1 MKRFLQVCSIV
12 VMSLLLFTPI
22 TKASDYSELYVL
34 ITDAIINTNQQNEE
48 QAQQALQEIE
58 QLWATYSSEQAE
70 AKAAVDQA
78 IEAVMHASDEA
89 SRVKALSQLSKAISA
104 LDLAENPIDEKAE
117 RESFYS
123 KFSPFMTQ
131 WEEAYLTNDTEK
143 IQEAYKML
151 DAKWNQYEKPVRAQ
165 SIGLYG
171 QIENQLAFMRIA
183 LSNEIPDTAL
193 ANSYFTTLKSHIEQ
207 FMSGE
212 DIVVEDKGYSLQ
224 TLVDLIDDA
233 LKAIEQT
240 DYEAA
245 ADALTQFI
253 IVWPNVEI
261 EVSTRN
267 SSLYNKLESDI
278 PILVSRLSQTT
289 PKVEEVVASLETFK
303 KEIQLIQS
311 NDSYSF
317 WDSALILLREGLEA
331 ILIIMV
337 LVSFLKRSNQERM
350 VKWIYSGAATG
361 VLLSAVMAILL
372 AIVFDSLTSG
382 TNREMIEGWVGLVAA
397 IMMIGVGVWL
407 HSKST
412 VQSWNTYLSKQMG
425 HAISKGSVLAMAF
438 ISFLSVFR
446 EGAETILFYAGIIP
460 KIEVFDFVLGIVIAV
475 IILII
480 VALALTK
487 VSGKIP
493 IHKFFFVATIMIYI
507 LAFKIIGTSIHT
519 LQLTDV
525 VSTNVVDVLP
535 VMSAIGFYPTVETI
549 LGQLVLLF
557 IWAFVSWKQRK
568 HS

>member
-58 QLWATYSSEQAE
+58 QLWATYSSEQVE
-70 AKAAVDQA
+70 AKAEVDHA
-78 IEAVMHASDEA
+78 IKAVMNASDAA
-89 SRVKALSQLSKAISA
+89 SRVKALSQLSKALSA

-131 WEEAYLTNDTEK
+131 WEEAYVTNDTEK

-171 QIENQLAFMRIA
+171 QIESQLAFMRIA
-183 LSNEIPDTAL
+183 LSNETPDIAL

-207 FMSGE
+207 FMAGE

-224 TLVDLIDDA
+224 TLVDLMDDA

-240 DYEAA
+240 DYEVA

-261 EVSTRN
+261 EISTRN

-289 PKVEEVVASLETFK
+289 PKVEEVVAQLETFK

-311 NDSYSF
+311 DDSYSF

-350 VKWIYSGAATG
+350 VKWIYSGAVAG
-361 VLLSAVMAILL
+361 VLLSAGMAILL

-382 TNREMIEGWVGLVAA
+382 TNREMIEGWVGLAAA

-460 KIEVFDFVLGIVIAV
+460 KIEIFDFVLGIVIAI

-487 VSGKIP
+487 LSGKIP

-549 LGQLVLLF
+549 LGQAILLF